1 MNQPQKGRLQLN
13 EGSRIRLRPE
23 YRNHIWSYDFVYHR
37 TDDGKVFTTLNILDE
52 YNKSLAT
59 RMKRKLNSTDF
70 VGVLTDLF
78 IFHNIPAFIR
88 SDNGPEFIAEA
99 VRKRINAVGANTAYI
114 EPGPPWENGYC

>member
-1 MNQPQKGRLQLN
+1 MN

-23 YRNHIWSYDFVYHR
+23 YRNHIWFYDFVYHR
-37 TDDGKVFTTLNILDE
+37 TDDGKVFTALNIPDE

-59 RMKRKLNSTDF
+59 RMKRKLNSTDV

-78 IFHNIPAFIR
+78 IFHDIPAFIR